1 MNRKNSAN
9 TNRQIKLTVK
19 KETLKDLS
27 TDKTV
32 VGGFIMKDSVI
43 QPRPR

>member
-1 MNRKNSAN
+1 MNNKNSAK

-32 VGGFIMKDSVI
+32 VGGILMKDTIIV
-43 QPRPR
+43 RPTR